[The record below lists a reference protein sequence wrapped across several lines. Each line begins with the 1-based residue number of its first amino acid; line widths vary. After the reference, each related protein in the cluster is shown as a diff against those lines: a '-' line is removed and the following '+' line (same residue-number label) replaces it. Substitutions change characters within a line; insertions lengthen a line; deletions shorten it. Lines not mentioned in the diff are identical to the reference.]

1 MPIFQDPDFDARTA
15 WLAEPGSDEDEDDD
29 EEDDDDDD
37 DDDDDAVPTRRLPGT
52 TTLKGNA
59 LWDIEMDDTST
70 VNCEMENYSPTKVQQ
85 TSDRGE
91 LIECIKRGE
100 TPAWVPNRS
109 LGEYVTG
116 NGCSSPSWVPGL
128 QRKETNEETR
138 SPDDQ
143 QPLASASEIERPR
156 SALHSGDF
164 REGSPHATDLEQ
176 SHAIFF
182 SPSDHPV
189 FNQFGSSPTT
199 PWYNPSFPAPF
210 RIEKDAVS
218 TTDPNVGPF
227 SRSHAPWSGSFASS
241 YVLKPPTS
249 PLVYQANNT
258 DLDFSPMTDRMD
270 VSPIVS
276 KNATRRRTLPPE
288 TFRQLQTSPPIP
300 YNGINFSRPYP
311 PGRRDESFPY
321 RAHQSRRSLTSSY
334 SLQLA
339 SSPQS
344 PCRSRRTSFAAD
356 MSPLLHAPMVGS
368 YEESILRG
376 RMSTTPSKPLNFT
389 AQIGVLGKGNCKPN
403 LRCPPHVTIPF
414 PAVFYSYPSSGS
426 DRSIADDSPSPYVGM
441 IDLENSL
448 PSDAS
453 HDGRRRRHTSSPTA
467 DQVEHSSGEYR
478 HHPTKSGRKNERR
491 GREKRS
497 ARPES
502 LKTPPG
508 RCYRIPQQG
517 QLQIVIKNPNKTAV
531 KLFLVPYDLGDM
543 EPGTKTF
550 IRQRCY
556 STGPIIDMPLTA
568 KQNLM
573 GTDPSADVLT
583 DPTDK
588 PILRYLIHVNICS
601 PSKGRFYLYSSI
613 RVVFANRVPDGKE
626 KLRNEIQ
633 HPDPRYSP
641 YKPAR
646 EIPFSPASARS
657 VVEKALRRRS
667 LGMGLVGGQMIAD
680 GITRL
685 PSPYLRPVSLQL
697 STSSNEQTP
706 MSGDDVYRERGYP
719 WLWKPSQSSFD
730 SFDVSRLDTSRRS
743 SSPCIN
749 SPESNT
755 ELYQK
760 LSKGDVGYGG
770 YPFGPLSGGSE
781 VGESLLAKRLRGLDV
796 KIQRAP

>member
-1 MPIFQDPDFDARTA
+1 
-15 WLAEPGSDEDEDDD
+15 
-29 EEDDDDDD
+29 
-37 DDDDDAVPTRRLPGT
+37 
-52 TTLKGNA
+52 
-59 LWDIEMDDTST
+59 
-70 VNCEMENYSPTKVQQ
+70 
-85 TSDRGE
+85 
-91 LIECIKRGE
+91 
-100 TPAWVPNRS
+100 
-109 LGEYVTG
+109 
-116 NGCSSPSWVPGL
+116 
-128 QRKETNEETR
+128 
-138 SPDDQ
+138 
-143 QPLASASEIERPR
+143 
-156 SALHSGDF
+156 
-164 REGSPHATDLEQ
+164 
-176 SHAIFF
+176 
-182 SPSDHPV
+182 
-189 FNQFGSSPTT
+189 
-199 PWYNPSFPAPF
+199 
-210 RIEKDAVS
+210 
-218 TTDPNVGPF
+218 
-227 SRSHAPWSGSFASS
+227 
-241 YVLKPPTS
+241 
-249 PLVYQANNT
+249 
-258 DLDFSPMTDRMD
+258 
-270 VSPIVS
+270 
-276 KNATRRRTLPPE
+276 
-288 TFRQLQTSPPIP
+288 
-300 YNGINFSRPYP
+300 
-311 PGRRDESFPY
+311 
-321 RAHQSRRSLTSSY
+321 
-334 SLQLA
+334 
-339 SSPQS
+339 
-344 PCRSRRTSFAAD
+344 
-356 MSPLLHAPMVGS
+356 
-368 YEESILRG
+368 
-376 RMSTTPSKPLNFT
+376 
-389 AQIGVLGKGNCKPN
+389 
-403 LRCPPHVTIPF
+403 
-414 PAVFYSYPSSGS
+414 
-426 DRSIADDSPSPYVGM
+426 
-441 IDLENSL
+441 
-448 PSDAS
+448 
-453 HDGRRRRHTSSPTA
+453 
-467 DQVEHSSGEYR
+467 
-478 HHPTKSGRKNERR
+478 
-491 GREKRS
+491 
-497 ARPES
+497 
-502 LKTPPG
+502 
-508 RCYRIPQQG
+508 
-517 QLQIVIKNPNKTAV
+517 
-531 KLFLVPYDLGDM
+531 M

-755 ELYQK
+755 ELYHK